1 MEPTIKFEVKDS
13 EINSDIKSVQIFRPY
28 NNKETGET
36 SWGYV
41 DSLHPMSKMD
51 LLILKNTIQEY
62 LQKYD
67 WD

>member
-1 MEPTIKFEVKDS
+1 MEQSIRFEVKDS
-13 EINSDIKSVQIFRPY
+13 DTNSDIKSVQIFRAY
-28 NNKETGET
+28 TNQENGEI
-36 SWGYV
+36 SWGYI

-62 LQKYD
+62 LQNND

>member
-1 MEPTIKFEVKDS
+1 MEQPIRFEVKDS
-13 EINSDIKSVQIFRPY
+13 DTNSDIKSVQIFRPY
-28 NNKETGET
+28 TNQENEKI
-36 SWGYV
+36 SWGYI

-62 LQKYD
+62 LQNND

>member
-28 NNKETGET
+28 NNKENRET

-62 LQKYD
+62 LQNND

>member
-1 MEPTIKFEVKDS
+1 MEQSIKFKVVDGEIDPEV
-13 EINSDIKSVQIFRPY
+13 KSVQIYRPY
-28 NNKETGET
+28 TTETGEI

-67 WD
+67 WN

>member
-1 MEPTIKFEVKDS
+1 MSDTIRFKVVDGD
-13 EINSDIKSVQIFRPY
+13 INPDIKSVQIYRPY
-28 NNKETGET
+28 ITENEEVN
-36 SWGYV
+36 WGYI

>member
-1 MEPTIKFEVKDS
+1 MSDTIRFKVVDG
-13 EINSDIKSVQIFRPY
+13 EINPDIKSVQIYRPY
-28 NNKETGET
+28 ITENEEVN
-36 SWGYV
+36 WGYI

>member
-1 MEPTIKFEVKDS
+1 MEPTIKFQVKDS

-28 NNKETGET
+28 NNKENEET

-62 LQKYD
+62 LQNND

>member
-28 NNKETGET
+28 NKENGET

-62 LQKYD
+62 LQNND

>member
-1 MEPTIKFEVKDS
+1 MSDTIRFKVVDG
-13 EINSDIKSVQIFRPY
+13 EINPDIKSVQIYRPY
-28 NNKETGET
+28 ITENGEVN
-36 SWGYV
+36 WGYI